1 MIQKEASLSVSNI
14 CSTPYPI
21 IRNMGVEKK
30 DIVKQ
35 VYLIILRFNRLLNV
49 SKPMDDEQMTVL
61 ALDLVEAFEYDTLED
76 VILLFKMAR
85 NLKFGNIYR
94 VDPPTILSW
103 IPIYME
109 QKAVEREH
117 LHKQQMAKPLLQMPD
132 EVKKSFDKM
141 LDKVVKRSI
150 ASIPISKPQKQT
162 ANNNY
167 DIWFEKISGEIPSMT
182 LDELKD
188 LQARTK
194 SDSKMQNLIK
204 NELQER
210 TKI

>member
-1 MIQKEASLSVSNI
+1 
-14 CSTPYPI
+14 
-21 IRNMGVEKK
+21 MGIDQN

-61 ALDLVEAFEYDTLED
+61 ALDLVEAFKYDTLED
-76 VILLFKMAR
+76 IILLFKMAR

-94 VDPPTILSW
+94 IDPPTIISW

-117 LHKQQMAKPLLQMPD
+117 LHKQMLAKPLLQMPED
-132 EVKKSFDKM
+132 VKKSFDKM
-141 LDKVVKRSI
+141 MDKVVKRSI
-150 ASIPISKPQKQT
+150 ASIPVSKPQKQT

-167 DIWFEKISGEIPSMT
+167 DIWLSKIKSELPEMT
-182 LDELKD
+182 DKQLKELK
-188 LQARTK
+188 
-194 SDSKMQNLIK
+194 IK
-204 NELQER
+204 TASNKELQELIQAEMQQR